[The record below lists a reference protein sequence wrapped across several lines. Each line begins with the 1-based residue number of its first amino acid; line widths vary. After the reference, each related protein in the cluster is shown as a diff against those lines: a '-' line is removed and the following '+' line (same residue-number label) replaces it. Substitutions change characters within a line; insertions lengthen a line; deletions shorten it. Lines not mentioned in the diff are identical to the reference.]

1 MKHGQPA
8 EGVLLSSA
16 LGLVRFYHV
25 PRPWSLRQNDEF
37 KVGDIRLTSPL
48 RGRVLHPSVD
58 STFVCKKF
66 CLNYFLSFFRQSFV
80 LIYVTFKITRPLR
93 PQPRFYLFVC
103 FCACYFGRTWEIAP
117 SSVMAMIC
125 VSDFHSSYIKRT

>member
-16 LGLVRFYHV
+16 PGVVRFYHV

-48 RGRVLHPSVD
+48 RGRVLHPSVG
-58 STFVCKKF
+58 STFVWKKVQSKLLSEF
-66 CLNYFLSFFRQSFV
+66 SLPVSRLNL
-80 LIYVTFKITRPLR
+80 
-93 PQPRFYLFVC
+93 
-103 FCACYFGRTWEIAP
+103 
-117 SSVMAMIC
+117 
-125 VSDFHSSYIKRT
+125 